1 MRTKTSNHWRSA
13 YCHKAQPFQS
23 ISQRIIINY
32 VKWPIFYEHCIENI
46 VRYSRSLTLYF
57 LLENIIY
64 CKYYQLN
71 ESIWVYSFSCIIPMP
86 IVSSSTAV
94 SNPSQRVASCKWAG
108 LVQGWVWFFFPSS
121 ISKVPSN
128 LMDHEERQW
137 AFVLQQISGTSW
149 GVFVTDRDL
158 STHS

>member
-108 LVQGWVWFFFPSS
+108 LVQGWVFFFSPVVS
-121 ISKVPSN
+121 V
-128 LMDHEERQW
+128 RY
-137 AFVLQQISGTSW
+137 LQIWWTMK
-149 GVFVTDRDL
+149 RDSEPL
-158 STHS
+158 CYNRSVAQAGECLWRIGI